1 MIGKWFF
8 HILLL
13 VGWIILTL
21 RKGKFHLQWKALI
34 RCKFLDLNACIF
46 LFHSLISIVNTTMFT
61 SWSHFLN
68 SSVIILIIIL
78 SKKFKRFLVW
88 KFFTMVV
95 FKKVT
100 VNNVC
105 WIFFLV
111 WHWCEQGEFLRPD
124 CPRHRQLLHYLQS
137 SQRSQASTER

>member
-1 MIGKWFF
+1 
-8 HILLL
+8 
-13 VGWIILTL
+13 
-21 RKGKFHLQWKALI
+21 
-34 RCKFLDLNACIF
+34 
-46 LFHSLISIVNTTMFT
+46 MFT

-137 SQRSQASTER
+137 SQRSQASTERQVTAYTTAYVIAYFTAYFTAYLQLTYWLNCLKHYVQWTGHKKSQ